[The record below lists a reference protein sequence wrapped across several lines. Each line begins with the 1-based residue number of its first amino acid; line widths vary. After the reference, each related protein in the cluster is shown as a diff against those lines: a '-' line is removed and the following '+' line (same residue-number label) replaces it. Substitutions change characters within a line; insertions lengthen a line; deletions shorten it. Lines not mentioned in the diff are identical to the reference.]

1 MRRVRT
7 FEPRIS
13 TKMASEFT
21 KELLTKM
28 LETALAAVEAKFDEL
43 NALDAAT
50 GDGDHGS
57 AILATMKA
65 AVESAQGPGTFSET
79 LSNIAMGIMTATGGS
94 TSSLNGSFFM
104 GMADGA
110 KSEALNPA
118 ETVAAFEAAL
128 ATMQTMTN
136 AMLPAIDAMKA
147 AVAANAEATLHDVF
161 QQAADAAK
169 AGAEKTSE
177 YVAKFGRARN
187 LGERSKGSCDAG
199 ATSTAVI
206 FQAYADAI
214 AAN

>member
-1 MRRVRT
+1 
-7 FEPRIS
+7 
-13 TKMASEFT
+13 
-21 KELLTKM
+21 M
-28 LETALAAVEAKFDEL
+28 LETALAAVEARFDEL

-65 AVESAQGPGTFSET
+65 AVESAQGAGTLSET

-104 GMADGA
+104 GLADGA
-110 KSEALNPA
+110 KADALNPA
-118 ETVAAFEAAL
+118 ETVAAFEAGL
-128 ATMQTMTN
+128 TMMKTMTN
-136 AMLPAIDAMKA
+136 AKVGDKTMMDAMLPAIDAMKA
-147 AVAANAEATLHDVF
+147 AVAANADVALGDVF

-187 LGERSKGSCDAG
+187 LGERSKGSRDAG
-199 ATSTAVI
+199 ATSAAII